1 MVSLPRLIPLSA
13 NFPACWSTT
22 TSPSGCWLAAPP
34 RVHAAQ
40 AIASQPYYSVPE
52 ICVEYIFRLVM
63 SRSSS
68 STPTPA
74 WLPRGVAELVCSGT
88 GSAVG
93 LATSH
98 PFDTLK
104 TRAQMGAQ
112 ETVVSALRGILRT
125 EGVPG
130 LFRGMA
136 APVAATAGFT
146 SVLFYINMT
155 TRQTVAAI
163 APGLVQVPAS
173 GSQAMPVLTAPGY
186 YIAGAAAGLISSFIQ
201 GPVDLAKTKLQA
213 QSLRLHSQAPVAA
226 GATGAA
232 GGGHAA
238 IAAATQPVYK
248 GSLHAMVSIARHWGV
263 RGLMQGQA
271 ATAARNTAATFFY
284 FGSYEQ
290 VRALWARHA
299 RGWTGDGP
307 MPKVPLHVTLG
318 AGSVAGLAYWIGCY
332 PLDVIKSRLQAQPC
346 DPSQRAYSTMQH
358 AYREVVHTRGLAGLW
373 RGIMPCLARGVV
385 CNALTFAVYDAL
397 LQATLGD
404 AR

>member
-1 MVSLPRLIPLSA
+1 
-13 NFPACWSTT
+13 
-22 TSPSGCWLAAPP
+22 
-34 RVHAAQ
+34 
-40 AIASQPYYSVPE
+40 
-52 ICVEYIFRLVM
+52 
-63 SRSSS
+63 
-68 STPTPA
+68 
-74 WLPRGVAELVCSGT
+74 
-88 GSAVG
+88 
-93 LATSH
+93 
-98 PFDTLK
+98 
-104 TRAQMGAQ
+104 MGAQ

-125 EGVPG
+125 EGIPG

-163 APGLVQVPAS
+163 VPGLVQVPAS

-213 QSLRLHSQAPVAA
+213 QSLRLHSQVPVAA
-226 GATGAA
+226 GA
-232 GGGHAA
+232 GGSQ
-238 IAAATQPVYK
+238 AATAAQPVYK
-248 GSLHAMVSIARHWGV
+248 GSLHAMASIARHWGV
-263 RGLMQGQA
+263 RGLMQGQV

-290 VRALWARHA
+290 VRAAWARHA

-318 AGSVAGLAYWIGCY
+318 AGSIAGLAYWIGCY
-332 PLDVIKSRLQAQPC
+332 PLDVIKSRLQAQPS
-346 DPSQRAYSTMQH
+346 DPSQRVYSTMQQ

-397 LQATLGD
+397 LQVTLGD
-404 AR
+404 VR